1 MTQEVFDVVVIGAG
15 IAGIAVAEQL
25 NKIDQLSWVVLEEKA
40 ATGGTW
46 DTFRYPGV
54 RSDSD
59 IDSYRFSF
67 LPWRGTRPLGSGEE
81 IRTYLSQAATHAGMD
96 TRTRFGHRVQ
106 RLEHRDGYWHIHATH
121 GEKAVHLQS
130 RWVHLGCGY
139 YDHHRGYQPQLPGEE
154 HFQGLILDPQHWPD
168 DPAHPANNLDGKHVS
183 IIGSGATA
191 TSLAP
196 ALHAQGAKVSIVQRT
211 ANHMAVMSDADLF
224 APLRRV
230 VGAGVVDKLDRA
242 RAIQS
247 QRAVLWLSRTKPDM
261 VAASLAR
268 HREKI
273 LQREEDREAFRAK
286 YPLWTQRVC
295 RIPDGDLL
303 HLIQDG
309 EVAIHHSTIKGMGE
323 DSIELASG
331 KRLRTDVLIKATG
344 LRLLVFGGIQIEVD
358 GARIQPGEHVAW
370 RGMMLNGVPNCSFTL
385 GYVNDSYT
393 LRAELVAN
401 FLARMI
407 QHMRAAHLELATPE
421 KPQHLQPQ
429 RIIDL
434 DSGYVNRGIDAFPVV
449 SQEAPWTLRNHHAR
463 ERRDFLRT
471 DLNHGMR
478 YSAATPHTT
487 ELRIGGTRCRVQGE
501 GQPVIAIHGIGRGL
515 EDWEVLAQEIVAR
528 GMQLM
533 SVDIPGFGDSP
544 RRGDAS
550 IEGLAASIWG
560 IIDELEARREGAGGG
575 ASGEGGQGSA
585 QGEAGGSASRQGE
598 AGRPGSRR
606 GSAAPILLGHSLGG
620 LIAQAMLRQRP
631 DAVAGLVL
639 LAPSGFSQEITPI
652 VRLAAKPVL
661 GTTLL
666 NIRWTPLLRAMEQAT
681 VADPGRISDAVVAQA
696 KQRVSNPDRAQLFA
710 DISANLLANEDREAL
725 ARNAGKVAREA
736 GVPVRILWG
745 AQDKVI
751 SSQHAAQAEA
761 FYGQEVSLLEGC
773 GHMVATERPQA
784 VLGALEEVSNA

>member
-25 NKIDQLSWVVLEEKA
+25 NKIDQLSWVVLEEKDSV
-40 ATGGTW
+40 GGTW

-59 IDSYRFSF
+59 IDAYRFSF
-67 LPWRGTRPLGSGEE
+67 LPWRGTRPLGSGQE
-81 IRTYLSQAATHAGMD
+81 IREYLEEAATHAGMD

-106 RLEHRDGYWHIHATH
+106 RLEHRDGYWHIVATC
-121 GEKAVHLQS
+121 GDEAVEIKS

-139 YDHHRGYQPQLPGEE
+139 YDHHQGHQPQLPGEA
-154 HFQGLILDPQHWPD
+154 HFKGLIVDPQHWPEH
-168 DPAHPANNLDGKHVS
+168 PEHPANQLRGKNVS

-196 ALHAQGAKVSIVQRT
+196 ALHAQGAQVSIVQRT
-211 ANHMAVMSDADLF
+211 ANHMAVMSDADVL

-230 VGAGVVDKLDRA
+230 LAAGVVDKLDRA

-247 QRAVLWLSRTKPDM
+247 QRAVLWLSRKKPDM
-261 VAASLAR
+261 MAAALAK

-273 LQREEDREAFRAK
+273 VQREEDREAFRAN

-303 HLIQDG
+303 HLIDEG
-309 EVAIHHSTIKGMGE
+309 EVAIHHCEINGMGE
-323 DSIELASG
+323 DYIELASG
-331 KRLRTDVLIKATG
+331 KRLHTDVLIKATG
-344 LRLLVFGGIQIEVD
+344 LQLLVFGGIQIEVS
-358 GARIQPGEHVAW
+358 GTPITPGEHVAW
-370 RGMMLNGVPNCSFTL
+370 RGMMLNDVPNLSFTL

-393 LRAELVAN
+393 LRAELVAS
-401 FLARMI
+401 FLARML

-421 KPQHLQPQ
+421 KPQQYQPQ

-434 DSGYVNRGIDAFPVV
+434 ASGYVNRGIDAFPVV
-449 SQEAPWTLRNHHAR
+449 CEKAPWTLRNHHAR

-471 DLNHGMR
+471 ELNHGMR
-478 YSAATPHTT
+478 YSGEAPETT
-487 ELRIGGTRCRVQGE
+487 ELRIEGTRCRVQGE
-501 GQPVIAIHGIGRGL
+501 GQPIIAIHGIGRGL
-515 EDWEVLAQEIVAR
+515 EDWEVLAPEIVAR
-528 GMQLM
+528 GMQLI
-533 SVDIPGFGDSP
+533 SLDIPGFGESP

-550 IEGLAASIWG
+550 IEGLAASMWQM
-560 IIDELEARREGAGGG
+560 IDELGLGQGSGAGG
-575 ASGEGGQGSA
+575 EGGV
-585 QGEAGGSASRQGE
+585 
-598 AGRPGSRR
+598 
-606 GSAAPILLGHSLGG
+606 APILLGHSLGG
-620 LIAQAMLRQRP
+620 LIVQAMLRQRP

-661 GTTLL
+661 GTRLL
-666 NIRWTPLLRAMEQAT
+666 GLKWTPLLRAFEQAT
-681 VADPGRISDAVVAQA
+681 VADPGRISDAVVARA
-696 KQRVSNPDRAQLFA
+696 KQRVANPDRAGLFA

-725 ARNAGKVAREA
+725 ARSAGEVARES

-761 FYGQEVSLLEGC
+761 FYGQEVLLLEGC

-784 VLGALEEVSNA
+784 VLAALEEVAEA